1 MISIQICK
9 CWLRLTEIK
18 CLRLASF
25 RPPKRFAKSMKIFP
39 AMWNFDKAALYPS
52 YFFCCNYWPFTSTL
66 RWIYSIWLVSTY
78 LVGLVIDLILVMLSQ
93 KCIKNIAWREGLHH
107 TENWPF
113 AKGSQ
118 PLKRSNFRGALA
130 AAAVWT
136 VKLKMRIFWSFKLK
150 FPGHFELLVSC
161 KALIPEG
168 LRRPWVIQ
176 NCLDRVCSMK
186 QR

>member
-1 MISIQICK
+1 
-9 CWLRLTEIK
+9 
-18 CLRLASF
+18 
-25 RPPKRFAKSMKIFP
+25 
-39 AMWNFDKAALYPS
+39 
-52 YFFCCNYWPFTSTL
+52 
-66 RWIYSIWLVSTY
+66 
-78 LVGLVIDLILVMLSQ
+78 MLSQ

-176 NCLDRVCSMK
+176 NCLDRVSVAWSKGRKKSCMPRFFFEYISIPKFRSCRLFSGLAQFVMLMIGVFFSCLSNK
-186 QR
+186 TNPLSLASISVVNTVYSILFWNV